1 MRKCDLWSSHCPWGM
16 ELCLFNANIC
26 LRCNKDIK
34 NRHGIK
40 HIRPQEVQPV
50 FTISWRNQEIS
61 WFDCRGC
68 WGIAPSKENLWLAA
82 GAHVSRS
89 VLISPPSAL
98 PQPLGPLFC
107 GGAHH
112 GSAGVMQKRNSQ
124 WSLMRS
130 NPLIIPAASLQPHS
144 ETCLIALHVFGR
156 GAQAAARWLPCTRLV
171 SVKKTHVV
179 FVLRSAAGT
188 DP

>member
-40 HIRPQEVQPV
+40 HIWPQEVQPV

-112 GSAGVMQKRNSQ
+112 GSAGVMQRKKQPMKFNAFKPTN
-124 WSLMRS
+124 
-130 NPLIIPAASLQPHS
+130 NPRRVPPASLRDMPHS
-144 ETCLIALHVFGR
+144 PPRVR
-156 GAQAAARWLPCTRLV
+156 TRRSGSR
-171 SVKKTHVV
+171 SVTSMHASG
-179 FVLRSAAGT
+179 FR
-188 DP
+188 